1 MNKNKFIRPAISI
14 MSFIALSAVN
24 YTIVHNPIVL
34 LFSFVLLVHELGH
47 YLMAKYFQLDAK
59 LPIFIPFILFSVG
72 ITQIYNLPDE
82 YKSAIAIAGPLL
94 ASLVISILILFNIIY
109 KLFSTKLLFL
119 LLTTEIIFNYL
130 GSDGKKYRK
139 FKQQKLST
147 LFSL

>member
-1 MNKNKFIRPAISI
+1 MNRDKFIRPAISV

-34 LFSFVLLVHELGH
+34 LFSFILLIHELGH
-47 YLMAKYFQLDAK
+47 YLMAKYFHLDAK
-59 LPIFIPFILFSVG
+59 LPIFIPFILFSLG

-82 YKSAIAIAGPLL
+82 YKSAIAIAGSLL
-94 ASLVISILILFNIIY
+94 ACLVISVLILFNTIY
-109 KLFSTKLLFL
+109 KLFSIKLLFL
-119 LLTTEIIFNYL
+119 LLTTEIVFNYL

-139 FKQQKLST
+139 FKQGKSPI